1 MTANDIVFFLAYVI
15 WYTTPFLVPL
25 PSATLVFM
33 CPTSEEA
40 SLPPGPWNPGLRS
53 PMPRAVQPLCTLYRP
68 ENAYT
73 SLAEVRELSDFT
85 GLPEADLV
93 AFRPRRLAVHELL
106 IRVAANLS
114 IPDEAGPDALGVNFR
129 RIVRTI
135 EERCF
140 DSMSD
145 ALDADYEALRTR
157 VLAKAGT
164 AIDQALAALET
175 SPPAPRRGF
184 RARLGLSP
192 PQAPPGG
199 SAPRIEREE
208 RALAAWRGRA
218 SGEDREDEVMFRALA
233 EVVDAVRARHG
244 RIVGETGLLARLVAD
259 RVCNVVGSE
268 RIGALIDPRIESVV
282 DAQRLRRLP
291 AQKRPVVM
299 NCKGASASGKS
310 SMRPRQRSL
319 AGRIGVHW
327 ADFAVLS
334 PDIFRKYL
342 LDYAALG
349 DAYRYAGMLTGEE
362 LAIVDR
368 KLDRYM
374 AEKAARGR
382 MPHLLIDRFRFD
394 SFAPE
399 SDEPGS
405 NLLTRFGTDIYLF
418 FMVTPPH
425 ATVERAWERGLRVGR
440 YKTVDDLLHHNI
452 EAFTGMPELLFT
464 WARDETRNVHYEF
477 LDNGVVRGD
486 APRTIAFGSHG
497 NLVVLDV
504 AAMLDI
510 DRYRKINVDARGPDA
525 VYPAPSRLAP
535 EHNVEFLRACTA
547 RLSRVEF
554 ADSCSARIY
563 LRAQAGR
570 VEVLDEAVLA
580 KAASCPDTAAALAAL
595 FPAVSASSGGGTG
608 PDPRARC
615 GPLLDPR
622 HAPTLGRWRGA
633 GSP

>member
-1 MTANDIVFFLAYVI
+1 MNQVSDE
-15 WYTTPFLVPL
+15 PL
-25 PSATLVFM
+25 SA
-33 CPTSEEA
+33 
-40 SLPPGPWNPGLRS
+40 PGPWNPGLRS
-53 PMPRAVQPLCTLYRP
+53 PMPRAVQPLGTLFRP
-68 ENAYT
+68 GNAFA
-73 SLAEVRELSDFT
+73 SLTEIQELSDFT
-85 GLPEADLV
+85 GLPEVDLV

-106 IRVAANLS
+106 IRVAANVS

-129 RIVRTI
+129 RIARTI

-145 ALDADYEALRTR
+145 ALDADYAALRTR
-157 VLAKAGT
+157 VLAMAST
-164 AIDQALAALET
+164 AIEQTLAAVEIRA
-175 SPPAPRRGF
+175 PAPRRGL

-192 PQAPPGG
+192 PPSPPG
-199 SAPRIEREE
+199 STPSRVEREE
-208 RALAAWRGRA
+208 EALAAWRGRS
-218 SGEDREDEVMFRALA
+218 SGQDREENVMSRAL
-233 EVVDAVRARHG
+233 VRMIDAVRARHG
-244 RIVGETGLLARLVAD
+244 RIVGETDLLARLVAD
-259 RVCNVVGSE
+259 RVCNEVGSE
-268 RIGALIDPRIESVV
+268 RIGALIDPRIEAVV

-310 SMRPRQRSL
+310 SLRPRQRSL
-319 AGRIGVHW
+319 AARIGVNW

-342 LDYAALG
+342 LDYGKLG
-349 DAYRYAGMLTGEE
+349 DAFRYAGMLTGEE

-464 WARDETRNVHYEF
+464 WARDKKRNVHYEF
-477 LDNGVVRGD
+477 LDNNVPRGNT
-486 APRTIAFGSHG
+486 PRTIAFGSQG
-497 NLVVLDV
+497 DLVVLDV

-510 DRYRKINVDARGPDA
+510 DRYRKISVDARSPDA
-525 VYPAPSRLAP
+525 VYPEPYRLAP
-535 EHNVEFLRACTA
+535 ERNIDFLRACRN
-547 RLSRVEF
+547 RLTRVDF
-554 ADSCSARIY
+554 ADSHSTRIY
-563 LRAQAGR
+563 LRAEANR
-570 VEVLDEAVLA
+570 VEILDEAVLA
-580 KAASCPDTAAALAAL
+580 DAVSCPETAAALAAL
-595 FPAVSASSGGGTG
+595 FPELTALRNDWHSPRESDGHG
-608 PDPRARC
+608 PTLEAR
-615 GPLLDPR
+615 D
-622 HAPTLGRWRGA
+622 APTLGRWGGA
-633 GSP
+633 RAR

>member
-1 MTANDIVFFLAYVI
+1 MNRVND
-15 WYTTPFLVPL
+15 
-25 PSATLVFM
+25 
-33 CPTSEEA
+33 E
-40 SLPPGPWNPGLRS
+40 SLPAPGPWNPGLRS
-53 PMPRAVQPLCTLYRP
+53 PMPRAVQPLSTLFRP
-68 ENAYT
+68 ENAFT
-73 SLAEVRELSDFT
+73 SLAEVQELSDFT
-85 GLPEADLV
+85 GLPEVELV

-114 IPDEAGPDALGVNFR
+114 IPDEEDTDALGVNFR
-129 RIVRTI
+129 RVARTI

-145 ALDADYEALRTR
+145 TLDAGYEALRAR
-157 VLAKAGT
+157 VLARAS
-164 AIDQALAALET
+164 AALDEVLAALET
-175 SPPAPRRGF
+175 SPPGPRRGL
-184 RARLGLSP
+184 RARLGLSTSRP
-192 PQAPPGG
+192 PPEG
-199 SAPRIEREE
+199 SRSQVEREDA
-208 RALAAWRGRA
+208 ALAAWRRRGTE
-218 SGEDREDEVMFRALA
+218 GERGEEVTYRALIQ
-233 EVVDAVRARHG
+233 VVDAIRARHG
-244 RIVGETGLLARLVAD
+244 RIVGDGDLLARMAAN
-259 RVCNVVGSE
+259 RVCNEVGSE
-268 RIGALIDPRIESVV
+268 CMGALIEPGIEAAI
-282 DAQRLRRLP
+282 DAEGLRRLP
-291 AQKRPVVM
+291 AQDRPVVM

-319 AGRIGVHW
+319 AARIGVDW
-327 ADFAVLS
+327 GDFAVLS

-342 LDYAALG
+342 LDYDALG
-349 DAYRYAGMLTGEE
+349 DAHRYAGMLTGEE

-374 AEKAARGR
+374 AEKAARGM

-464 WARDETRNVHYEF
+464 WARDEKRNVHYEF
-477 LDNGVVRGD
+477 LDNGVLHGD

-497 NLVVLDV
+497 ALVVLDV

-535 EHNVEFLRACTA
+535 VRNIDFLRACTT
-547 RLSRVEF
+547 RLTRVDF
-554 ADSCSARIY
+554 ADPRTARIY
-563 LRAQAGR
+563 LRAAAGR

-580 KAASCPDTAAALAAL
+580 KTASCPDTAAAFRAL
-595 FPAVSASSGGGTG
+595 FPAVLGASGGGSG
-608 PDPRARC
+608 SGSRARR
-615 GPLLDPR
+615 GPVLDPR
-622 HAPTLGRWRGA
+622 QAPTLGHWG
-633 GSP
+633 GEDPP